1 MHLSARFLWLAA
13 LIALVGIVGLWTEP
27 PMPSL
32 WRPLAGLL
40 LVMLIAEGVWTR
52 WRGCEI
58 ARLAPARAVLGIPFE
73 VRYAIDNRARRP
85 LLCRAVQALPE
96 GLSGSRAWSLRAAP
110 HTRAEAGL
118 TLTPVALGTQSWP
131 PVYARVRGAFG
142 LAWWSHRPIAGGDKL
157 EVVPDS
163 ERAHDRAA
171 GLTLPGRR
179 QYRQTGAGFEL
190 LALREYRPGD
200 PRRAIDWKASARS
213 ERLTVRLFSEE
224 QRLELAIAIDA
235 GRASGLAA
243 GELQRLHRYINVAA
257 RLVQRAVAQGDRVSL
272 TIFAEQPQI
281 FLASER
287 ASAALARI
295 RTALG
300 AARVQPRE
308 SNPLAALLQLKR
320 RLRSRSLV
328 VCFTELDDPLAAEQ
342 LLRGVKLLRPQHLPL
357 IATLVD
363 EEVVA
368 LRDRAARDWLD
379 PYRSLAA
386 AEALD
391 AAAHTVLHLQRLGAN
406 VVRERP
412 AQLDSAVLEAYQRLR
427 ALRRV

>member
-1 MHLSARFLWLAA
+1 MHLSARLLWLTA
-13 LIALVGIVGLWTEP
+13 LVALVGIVGLWTEP
-27 PMPSL
+27 PLPSL

-40 LVMLIAEGVWTR
+40 LLLLVAEGVWVR
-52 WRGCEI
+52 WRRFEL
-58 ARLAPARAVLGIPFE
+58 ARVAPARVALGVPFE
-73 VRYAIDNRARRP
+73 ARYVLANPTARP
-85 LLCRAVQALPE
+85 LRCRAVQELPV
-96 GLSGSRAWSLRAAP
+96 GLTGETQWSVCAAP
-110 HTRAEAGL
+110 HAHGETVL
-118 TLTPVALGTQSWP
+118 HLTPVALGRQTWP
-131 PVYARVRGAFG
+131 PIYARVRGPFG
-142 LAWWSHRPIAGGDKL
+142 LAWWNRRVVAGDAI

-163 ERAHDRAA
+163 ERAHERAA

-179 QYRQTGAGFEL
+179 QYRQSGAGFEL
-190 LALREYRPGD
+190 LALRDYRPGD

-213 ERLTVRLFSEE
+213 QRLSVRLFSEE

-257 RLVQRAVAQGDRVSL
+257 RLVQRALAQGDRVSL

-287 ASAALARI
+287 ASVALARI
-295 RTALG
+295 RAALG
-300 AARVQPRE
+300 AARVQARE

-328 VCFTELDDPLAAEQ
+328 VCFTELDDPMAAEQ

-368 LRDRAARDWLD
+368 LRDRPARDWLD

-391 AAAHTVLHLQRLGAN
+391 ATARTVLHLQRLGAD

-412 AQLDSAVLEAYQRLR
+412 AQLDSAVLDAYQRLR
-427 ALRRV
+427 ARRRV

>member
-1 MHLSARFLWLAA
+1 
-13 LIALVGIVGLWTEP
+13 
-27 PMPSL
+27 MPSL
-32 WRPLAGLL
+32 WRPLAALL
-40 LVMLIAEGVWTR
+40 LVLLIAEGVWTR
-52 WRGCEI
+52 WRGFEMT
-58 ARLAPARAVLGIPFE
+58 RVVPARAALGAPFE
-73 VRYAIDNRARRP
+73 ARYAVDNRTARP
-85 LLCRAVQALPE
+85 LLCTAVQALPL
-96 GLSGSRAWSLRAAP
+96 GVSGARNWSLRVP
-110 HTRAEAGL
+110 PRGRAEAVL
-118 TLTPVALGTQSWP
+118 QLTPIALGKQTWP
-131 PVYARVRGAFG
+131 PVYARVRGPFG
-142 LAWWSHRPIAGGDKL
+142 LAWWNRRPTMAGGET
-157 EVVPDS
+157 EVAPDS
-163 ERAHDRAA
+163 ERAGERAA
-171 GLTLPGRR
+171 GLSVAGRR
-179 QYRQTGAGFEL
+179 QYRQSGSGFEL

-281 FLASER
+281 FLTGER
-287 ASAALARI
+287 ASTALARI
-295 RTALG
+295 RAALG
-300 AARVQPRE
+300 AVRVQPRD

-320 RLRSRSLV
+320 RLRTRSLV
-328 VCFTELDDPLAAEQ
+328 VCFTELDDPMAAEQ

-357 IATLVD
+357 IASLVD
-363 EEVVA
+363 EETIA
-368 LRDRAARDWLD
+368 LRDRPARDWLD

-391 AAAHTVLHLQRLGAN
+391 AAARTLLHLQRLGAN

-412 AQLDSAVLEAYQRLR
+412 AQLDSAVLEAYRRLR
-427 ALRRV
+427 AQRRV

>member
-1 MHLSARFLWLAA
+1 
-13 LIALVGIVGLWTEP
+13 
-27 PMPSL
+27 MPSL
-32 WRPLAGLL
+32 WRPLAALLLGLL
-40 LVMLIAEGVWTR
+40 IVEGVWTR
-52 WRGCEI
+52 WRGFEMT
-58 ARLAPARAVLGIPFE
+58 RLAPARAALGVPLE
-73 VRYAIDNRARRP
+73 VRYAVDNRTARP
-85 LLCRAVQALPE
+85 LLCTAVQELPP
-96 GLSGSRAWSLRAAP
+96 GLSGAHHWSLRVP
-110 HTRAEAGL
+110 PRRRAEAVL
-118 TLTPVALGTQSWP
+118 QLTPVALGKQTWP
-131 PVYARVRGAFG
+131 PVYARVRGPFG
-142 LAWWSHRPIAGGDKL
+142 LAGWNRRPTIDGGEI

-163 ERAHDRAA
+163 ERAGERAA
-171 GLTLPGRR
+171 GLSLAGRR
-179 QYRQTGAGFEL
+179 QYRQSGSGFEL

-213 ERLTVRLFSEE
+213 ERMTVRLFSEE

-281 FLASER
+281 FLTSER
-287 ASAALARI
+287 ASTALARI

-300 AARVQPRE
+300 AVRVQPRE

-328 VCFTELDDPLAAEQ
+328 VCFTELDDPMAAEQ

-357 IATLVD
+357 IASLVD
-363 EEVVA
+363 EETIG
-368 LRDRAARDWLD
+368 LRDRPARNWLD

-391 AAAHTVLHLQRLGAN
+391 AAARTVLHLQRLGAN

-427 ALRRV
+427 TQRRV